1 MGTMA
6 HFYLSLREA
15 LADLEGE
22 EFWMVRWLVERI
34 EKVNGA

>member
-1 MGTMA
+1 MSPMA

-22 EFWMVRWLVERI
+22 EFWMVRWICERI
-34 EKVNGA
+34 EKKEMR